1 MFAVVVTFKIKAGMI
16 DKFMPLM
23 LENARASLRDEPGC
37 HQFDVCT
44 DEAQPDSVFLY
55 ELYSDLAAFEAHQQ
69 TPHFQQFGKTGGP
82 MVEAKDVRTFA
93 QVHR

>member
-16 DKFMPLM
+16 NQFMPLM

-44 DEAQPDSVFLY
+44 DGAQPDSVFLY
-55 ELYSDLAAFEAHQQ
+55 EVYSNLAAFEAHQQ
-69 TPHFQQFGKTGGP
+69 TPHFQQFGKTGGS
-82 MVEAKDVRTFA
+82 MIESKDVRTFG

>member
-1 MFAVVVTFKIKAGMI
+1 MFAVVVTFTIKSGLM

-23 LENARASLRDEPGC
+23 LENARASVANEPDC

-55 ELYSDLAAFEAHQQ
+55 EIYSDLAGFDAHRQ
-69 TPHFQQFGKTGGP
+69 TPHFKRFDAAVSAMIET
-82 MVEAKDVRTFA
+82 KDVRTFST
-93 QVHR
+93 VHQ